1 MADRNDTQEIFIAG
15 KYFYAK
21 LFRANFSIDYLAQL

>member
-1 MADRNDTQEIFIAG
+1 MLAAAG

-21 LFRANFSIDYLAQL
+21 LILKQSDLLADPGL